1 MNERILEK
9 LEFFHVLSDVDKFCI
24 TPYAKELAQCLR
36 PCGTIEEAVDALTKT
51 AQGHAVYRL
60 KGEPP
65 FPVVPDRRDAVRKAR
80 NGGILSAI
88 ELSQIAQTVNR
99 ARAVF
104 AFISSLVERT
114 DVTLLLHVA
123 EPLLI
128 TKDLEDEIQACIDE
142 DGLLLDQAS
151 ETLYDLRRTMKITQ
165 ERMKRTLDE
174 MIRSATVQKY
184 LQDTIITVRHD
195 RYCLAVRTD
204 SQHQIRGIVHDAS
217 ASGSTVFI
225 EPERVLQLG
234 NELRRM
240 RVLEEQEVERILA
253 LLSGVIKQYAD
264 ELLLCFEAIGQV
276 DFAVAKG
283 RYASFLHANE
293 PTLVEAPIVH
303 LTMARHPLL
312 DAQKAVPLDVSLGE
326 SYHLLI
332 ITGPNTGGKTVT
344 LKTVGLLTIM
354 ALSGLFIPASSA
366 SRIGFFAE
374 VFADIGDEQSIE
386 QNLSTFSSHMRT
398 IVQILHDAHSKTLVL
413 FDELGAGT
421 DPTEGA
427 ALAMAILDTLRE
439 RNIRAIATTHYSE
452 LKAYGYTTPGAM
464 NASMEFDV
472 DTLSPTYRLLIGIP
486 GRSNAFAIASRL
498 GLKRQIIDVAKE
510 KLSTQDV
517 RVEDL
522 ITQLEASVVSA
533 RKQEEEMS
541 EKSDHAKQL
550 ELDWEHKHQ
559 NLENEIDSLRKK
571 AQDEIRQQVKQAQRE
586 MENLLVELRQ
596 AKSSGRTLKDHELTA
611 MRHHLEQLA
620 PKRTLKAIAKSKARQ
635 DPDIG
640 DEVRVLTLAGQK
652 AVVMDKR
659 ASARELTVVAGTIK
673 MKVSIDDV
681 ELLKKAE
688 KRPEPVAM
696 INRSTDF
703 LSPEL
708 DLRGTTVEEATMS
721 VDHYLD
727 KAVLSGYHQVSLIH
741 GKGTGALRQGLT
753 TFLKTHPHVKTIRLG
768 VEGEGGSGVT
778 IVSLK

>member
-9 LEFFHVLSDVDKFCI
+9 LEFYHVLADVQKFCI
-24 TPYAKELAQCLR
+24 TPYAKDLAQALR
-36 PCGTIEEAVDALTKT
+36 PYGTKAEATDALAKT

-65 FPVVPDRRDAVRKAR
+65 FPTLPDRRDAVRKAQ
-80 NGGILSAI
+80 NGGILSAL

-104 AFISSLVERT
+104 AFISSLTERT
-114 DVTLLLHVA
+114 DLTLLLQMA
-123 EPLLI
+123 APLMAP
-128 TKDLEDEIQACIDE
+128 KVLEDEVRACIDE
-142 DGLLLDQAS
+142 DGLILDQAS
-151 ETLYDLRRTMKITQ
+151 EALSDLRRAMKVTSD
-165 ERMKRTLDE
+165 RMKRTLDE
-174 MIRSATVQKY
+174 MIRSVTVQKY

-195 RYCLAVRTD
+195 RYCLAVRSD

-240 RVLEEQEVERILA
+240 RVLEEQEIERILA
-253 LLSGVIKQYAD
+253 MLSGFIQQYAD
-264 ELLLCFEAIGQV
+264 ELLLCFEALGQV

-283 RYASFLHANE
+283 QYGTYLRANE
-293 PTLVEAPIVH
+293 PTLVEEPIVH
-303 LTMARHPLL
+303 LTTARHPLL
-312 DAQKAVPLDVSLGE
+312 DVQKAVPLDVSLGE

-398 IVQILHDAHSKTLVL
+398 IVQVLHDAHPKTLVL

-439 RNIRAIATTHYSE
+439 RNIRTIATTHYSE
-452 LKAYGYTTPGAM
+452 LKAYGYTTVGAM

-533 RKQEEEMS
+533 RKQEQEMS
-541 EKSDHAKQL
+541 EKSDRVKQL
-550 ELDWEHKHQ
+550 EMDWEQKHQ
-559 NLENEIDSLRKK
+559 NLDSEITSLRQR
-571 AQDEIRQQVKQAQRE
+571 AHDEIRQEVKQAQRE
-586 MENLLVELRQ
+586 MENLLIELRQ
-596 AKSSGRTLKDHELTA
+596 KKSSGHTLKDHELTA

-652 AVVMDKR
+652 AIVMDKR
-659 ASARELTVVAGTIK
+659 SSVRELTVVAGTIK
-673 MKVSIDDV
+673 MKVAMDDV
-681 ELLKKAE
+681 ELLKKSE

-696 INRSTDF
+696 ISRSTDF

-708 DLRGTTVEEATMS
+708 DLRGTTVEEATMT

-741 GKGTGALRQGLT
+741 GKGTGALRQGLMV
-753 TFLKTHPHVKTIRLG
+753 FLKTHPHVKTFRLG